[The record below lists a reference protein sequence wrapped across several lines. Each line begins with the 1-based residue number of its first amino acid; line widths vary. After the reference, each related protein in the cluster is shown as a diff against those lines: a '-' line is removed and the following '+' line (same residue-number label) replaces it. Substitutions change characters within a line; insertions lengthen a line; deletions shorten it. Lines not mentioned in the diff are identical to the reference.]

1 MPTPLGPALHSAP
14 CQRFPWHPSKKD
26 ALPPPSPNIQHCFP
40 TRREHCDEASPWVVP
55 ERLRTQRRHSRSLP
69 LSPERSRAAVSS
81 CDCFS
86 CRKFSTSFH
95 SRRRIISNCS
105 GKGRDE
111 GHECA
116 GRVPPRRWALSS
128 RAKHKLGHRNQIG
141 LGPAAGGFL
150 TVPDPEELEPC
161 GEGRAVA
168 GRDFTAASIQ
178 PTSK

>member
-116 GRVPPRRWALSS
+116 GRGAAAEVGPQLQSKAQAWSPEPNRAWSCSWGLFHCSRPR
-128 RAKHKLGHRNQIG
+128 G
-141 LGPAAGGFL
+141 
-150 TVPDPEELEPC
+150 T
-161 GEGRAVA
+161 
-168 GRDFTAASIQ
+168 
-178 PTSK
+178 